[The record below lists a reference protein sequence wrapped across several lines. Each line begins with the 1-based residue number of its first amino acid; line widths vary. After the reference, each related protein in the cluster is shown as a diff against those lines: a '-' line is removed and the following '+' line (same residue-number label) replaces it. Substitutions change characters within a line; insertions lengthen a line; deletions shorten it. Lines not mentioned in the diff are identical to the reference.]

1 MSRRANGEGT
11 VYRRKDGRW
20 VGAHY
25 VLRPDGG
32 RERRPVYG
40 RTRAEASA
48 KLAELV
54 AKTAAGVP
62 LAVKSWTVQAYAE
75 HWLDDVVAQRLWPST
90 LAS

>member
-1 MSRRANGEGT
+1 MSRRANGEGS

-75 HWLDDVVAQRLWPST
+75 HWLEDVVARG
-90 LAS
+90 